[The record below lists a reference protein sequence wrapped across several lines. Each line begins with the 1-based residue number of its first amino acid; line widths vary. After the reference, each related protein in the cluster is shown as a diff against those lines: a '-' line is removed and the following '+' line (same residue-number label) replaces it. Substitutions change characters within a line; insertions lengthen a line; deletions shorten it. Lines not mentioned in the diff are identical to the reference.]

1 MNIHYRV
8 YYKGY
13 TSFIEFSLASDVV
26 DRYELESVMTMAIK
40 HDPHFTGRSVDYS
53 RVARVTRKVKDVWEP
68 RQWIIP
74 RPLQMQESSL
84 AITTDP
90 VLRWPI

>member
-13 TSFIEFSLASDVV
+13 SSYVEFSLASDVV
-26 DRYELESVMTMAIK
+26 DRYERDAVMTVAIK
-40 HDPHFTGRSVDYS
+40 HDPFFNGQVVDYS
-53 RVARVTRKVKDVWEP
+53 RVSRVMRKVKDVWEP
-68 RQWIIP
+68 RQWVIP

-84 AITTDP
+84 ATTIDP
-90 VLRWPI
+90 VLRWPV

>member
-13 TSFIEFSLASDVV
+13 ASYVEFSLASDVV
-26 DRYELESVMTMAIK
+26 DRYERDAVMTMAIK
-40 HDPHFTGRSVDYS
+40 HDPFFNGQVVDYS
-53 RVARVTRKVKDVWEP
+53 RVSRVMQKVKDTWEP
-68 RQWIIP
+68 RQWVIP

-84 AITTDP
+84 AITIDP
-90 VLRWPI
+90 VLRWPE

>member
-13 TSFIEFSLASDVV
+13 SSYVEFSLASDVV
-26 DRYELESVMTMAIK
+26 DRHEREMVMTLAIK
-40 HDPHFTGRSVDYS
+40 NDPYFNGLGVDYS
-53 RVARVTRKVKDVWEP
+53 RVSRVMRKVKDTWET
-68 RQWIIP
+68 RQWVIP

-84 AITTDP
+84 AITADP
-90 VLRWPI
+90 VLRWPV